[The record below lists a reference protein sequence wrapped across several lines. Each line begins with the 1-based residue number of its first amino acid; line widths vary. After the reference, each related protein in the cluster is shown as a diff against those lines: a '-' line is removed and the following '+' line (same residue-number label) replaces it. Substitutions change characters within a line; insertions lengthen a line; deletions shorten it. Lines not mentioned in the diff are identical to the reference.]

1 MSVAKNFSVSI
12 SYPPIF
18 SGRKTP
24 FLQQNRQFQ
33 WTNTG
38 NLIYPVIPAYAAT
51 LLSRSGFSVFWDDAI
66 AENLT
71 YKQWLSRIIK
81 RRPDLVV
88 IETKTPVIKRHW
100 QIIKDIKRKS
110 LKIKNFKLK
119 IVLIG
124 DHVTALPEES
134 LQHSPVDF
142 VITGGDYDFSLLY
155 LCRELAIGHH
165 PPQIISQPPHLLNQ
179 APLIDRQ
186 LTRWGL
192 YARRNSNFKY
202 FPGAYTMFSRDCWWG
217 KCTFCSWTTLYP
229 GQSYRC
235 LSVGQAIA
243 EVENLVKNFKVKEI
257 FDDSGTF
264 PVGEWLEKFCRQLIE
279 KKLNQQVKISCNM
292 RFGVLSPKQYA
303 LMAKAGF
310 RMLLFGFESANQ
322 NTLDRLSK
330 NIITAN
336 IPAELAIAKKYHLYP
351 HLTAMVGYP
360 WETLTNAQNTLD
372 TVKQLFR
379 AGLADSIQATMI
391 IPYPGTP
398 LFRYCRQKKLLLTT
412 DWNRYDMSRPVIKSP
427 LSSSIQK
434 KLVNNLF
441 VGIITP
447 RFIFRQLLSL
457 RSFDD
462 IKHLLRY
469 AIKFFKKLHDFS

>member
-88 IETKTPVIKRHW
+88 IETKTPVVKHHW
-100 QIIKDIKRKS
+100 QIIKDIKRQ
-110 LKIKNFKLK
+110 NPKLK
-119 IVLIG
+119 VLLMG

-134 LQHSPVDF
+134 LKHCPVDF
-142 VITGGDYDFSLLY
+142 ILTGGDYDFSLLY
-155 LCRELAIGHH
+155 LCRELTIGHH

-186 LTRWGL
+186 LTRWDL

-229 GQSYRC
+229 SQSYRC
-235 LSVGQAIA
+235 LSVGQAVA

-322 NTLDRLSK
+322 ATLNRLSK
-330 NIITAN
+330 NITATN
-336 IPAELAIAKKYHLYP
+336 IPAELAVAKKYHLFP

-360 WETLTNAQNTLD
+360 WETLTDAQNTLD
-372 TVKQLFR
+372 TVKQLFH

-412 DWNRYDMSRPVIKSP
+412 DWDRYDMNRPVIKSP

-469 AIKFFKKLHDFS
+469 TIKFFKKLHDFS